1 MVSGRIGEALD
12 RAPSPVVPGRERR
25 HGNASMRTP
34 TVKELPVQDHPHML
48 RVAIMEQSR
57 NVGFCSKV
65 KTKDLFKFTLKG
77 KGSSKKKEKSNYF
90 TPTIYRLQGD

>member
-12 RAPSPVVPGRERR
+12 RAPSPVVQERKRR

-34 TVKELPVQDHPHML
+34 TVKELLVQDHPHML

-57 NVGFCSKV
+57 NVGFCS
-65 KTKDLFKFTLKG
+65 
-77 KGSSKKKEKSNYF
+77 
-90 TPTIYRLQGD
+90 